1 MSVGNSLKHYLW
13 WQKRNSLALAVGC
26 KRMLPR
32 TRIITNNGSESL
44 FVAQKKKKYGAS
56 MRLVS
61 RESEYGSLCSGVP
74 SSPSPKS
81 RYKVVLW
88 FLVWQ
93 ISLIFSYV
101 IFHQDHSVVESLN
114 TPHSDSDK
122 AWLCFWGPK
131 KFYVRK
137 VNFVWARSPCFS
149 VFWGSWKRL
158 THKARWRFLLDKNEQ
173 RLCFS
178 QVVWFDVRI
187 SNICKF

>member
-1 MSVGNSLKHYLW
+1 MDKKWRIVKEVRKKGKNPSVRNFTGRGCLDIWLRKFFSGNTKVTTSWAPPPQILQNTKVTTYPIYGYYPVWAVGNSLKHYLW

-26 KRMLPR
+26 KRMMPR

-74 SSPSPKS
+74 SSASPKS

-93 ISLIFSYV
+93 ISLILS
-101 IFHQDHSVVESLN
+101 
-114 TPHSDSDK
+114 
-122 AWLCFWGPK
+122 
-131 KFYVRK
+131 
-137 VNFVWARSPCFS
+137 
-149 VFWGSWKRL
+149 
-158 THKARWRFLLDKNEQ
+158 
-173 RLCFS
+173 
-178 QVVWFDVRI
+178 
-187 SNICKF
+187 

>member
-1 MSVGNSLKHYLW
+1 MGNCDGCYDQMSVGNSLKHYLW

-88 FLVWQ
+88 FWVWR
-93 ISLIFSYV
+93 ISLTLSYA
-101 IFHQDHSVVESLN
+101 ILHQDHSVVESLI
-114 TPHSDSDK
+114 THYTSLWFIYSVVLFFD
-122 AWLCFWGPK
+122 AQ
-131 KFYVRK
+131 K
-137 VNFVWARSPCFS
+137 VLRM
-149 VFWGSWKRL
+149 KR
-158 THKARWRFLLDKNEQ
+158 
-173 RLCFS
+173 
-178 QVVWFDVRI
+178 
-187 SNICKF
+187 